1 MNTLAAVRPFRFNPF
16 DRQFR
21 ADPYRVYHLLRD
33 TEPVHRSMGMWVL
46 TRYADVLQ
54 VLRDRTFLVG
64 LTPRQIERQAGRL
77 GVVGHDPFLG
87 LARQSIVFTDNP
99 YHTHLR
105 RLVGTAFAPQRLA
118 SFDPLIEQ
126 ELAKLLDEIA
136 DMGEFDAISMFATQL
151 PLRVL
156 CRKLDVAPSMWATI
170 AQWTKGLRFL
180 LEPSLLK
187 RSDFADVH
195 RILNDY
201 EEYLRE
207 LIAKRR
213 ANPGD
218 DMISEWIAAGDADG
232 ALADDELIHAFML
245 SFIAGHE
252 TSKGLIGNGIAALI
266 DHPEQADV
274 LRANPELANG
284 AVLETMRWNAPLQQT
299 KRWASE
305 PAVVGGAS
313 MAPDDILLLCLGAA
327 NRDPGQ
333 FPDPDR
339 FDIRRR
345 NHTHLGFG
353 FGMHICLG
361 ARLAE
366 REVATAFRALFTS
379 TWLLEPGS
387 GARVMDES
395 EIQLRVYER
404 LPISIKSRA
413 VAS

>member
-1 MNTLAAVRPFRFNPF
+1 MSTLAAVRPFRFNPF
-16 DRQFR
+16 ERQFR

-33 TEPVHRSMGMWVL
+33 TDPVHRSMGMWVL
-46 TRYADVLQ
+46 TRHADVLQ

-64 LTPRQIERQAGRL
+64 LTPHQIERQAGRL
-77 GVVGHDPFLG
+77 GVVGHEPFLG

-105 RLVGTAFAPQRLA
+105 RLVGTAFGPQRLA
-118 SFDPLIEQ
+118 SFDPIIEQ

-136 DMGEFDAISMFATQL
+136 DMGEFDAISAFATQL

-156 CRKLDVAPSMWATI
+156 CRKLAVEPSMWSTI
-170 AQWTKGLRFL
+170 ARWTKGLRFL

-187 RSDFADVH
+187 RSDFADV
-195 RILNDY
+195 RGILNDY
-201 EEYLRE
+201 EGYLGE
-207 LIAKRR
+207 LIATRR
-213 ANPGD
+213 KNPGD

-232 ALADDELIHAFML
+232 VLADDELIHAFML

-252 TSKGLIGNGIAALI
+252 TSKGLIGNGIAALV
-266 DHPEQADV
+266 DHPDQADI
-274 LRANPELANG
+274 LHANPELANG

-305 PAVVGGAS
+305 PATISGAKIE
-313 MAPDDILLLCLGAA
+313 PGDIILLCLGAA
-327 NRDPGQ
+327 NRDPDQ

-339 FDIRRR
+339 FDIRRK

-366 REVATAFRALFTS
+366 REVAAAFRALFAS
-379 TWLLEPGS
+379 TYVVEA
-387 GARVMDES
+387 GAAPRVMDES

-404 LPISIKSRA
+404 LPVRITC
-413 VAS
+413 